1 MPIPLSIPLLTLI
14 TITAIAVEETPVP
27 STNLKV
33 ETAEIVLDLEHY
45 IYPGAIIVD
54 KKTVKANDNGAT
66 MTKSTLIMDSQD
78 GYDEVMEH
86 YTNLYGSPKPMKNYT
101 NYVYW
106 MRYSKDLRQAMLI
119 QVAVV
124 TEGKVHIT
132 VALTDTVE

>member
-1 MPIPLSIPLLTLI
+1 MLLLLSF
-14 TITAIAVEETPVP
+14 AAVAAEETPVP

-45 IYPGAIIVD
+45 TYPSATIVD

-66 MTKSTLIMDSQD
+66 MTKSTLIMDSED
-78 GYDEVMEH
+78 AYEKVVEH
-86 YTNLYGSPKPMKNYT
+86 YTKLYGTPKPMKNYT

-132 VALTDTVE
+132 VALTDTVG